1 MIGGITLYALFAQA
15 QVPLVVA
22 MLFPPDGLCCLRAS
36 VQVGNCTPL
45 LRRSASALNLS
56 MIAIGVAMKFDTAAM
71 MLFGKESL
79 AVASF

>member
-1 MIGGITLYALFAQA
+1 MVCAVFALLSKWAI
-15 QVPLVVA
+15 VL
-22 MLFPPDGLCCLRAS
+22 
-36 VQVGNCTPL
+36 PL